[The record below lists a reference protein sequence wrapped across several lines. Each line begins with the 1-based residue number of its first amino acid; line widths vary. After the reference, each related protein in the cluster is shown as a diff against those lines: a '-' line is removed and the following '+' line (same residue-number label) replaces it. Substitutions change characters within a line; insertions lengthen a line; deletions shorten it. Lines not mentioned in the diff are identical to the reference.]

1 MPVTIIF
8 QGELWSPCTNHVIS
22 CKEGG
27 IEWASLKKS
36 MLKKLQRSFFL
47 FCLGVL
53 WRLDISECGIAVQ
66 ALLWTIQKI
75 PVYVPV
81 TALDEALCPTELTVC
96 TDQGNRG
103 LEGEKRPDRGLLRYR
118 LCQRSRTGMR
128 IVACLPASSFSAQSI
143 RICCPKITQALLVFK
158 FYIWLIFL

>member
-1 MPVTIIF
+1 M
-8 QGELWSPCTNHVIS
+8 WSPCTNHVIS

-36 MLKKLQRSFFL
+36 MLKKLQRSFFS

-103 LEGEKRPDRGLLRYR
+103 LEGEKRHRQG
-118 LCQRSRTGMR
+118 
-128 IVACLPASSFSAQSI
+128 IASLKFM
-143 RICCPKITQALLVFK
+143 PKIKDRDENSSLPSRLLIQCSIHPNLLSQDNTGSAPF
-158 FYIWLIFL
+158 

>member
-1 MPVTIIF
+1 M
-8 QGELWSPCTNHVIS
+8 WSPCTNHVIA
-22 CKEGG
+22 CMEGG

-53 WRLDISECGIAVQ
+53 WRLDILECGIAVQ

-103 LEGEKRPDRGLLRYR
+103 LEGEKRHRQGN
-118 LCQRSRTGMR
+118 
-128 IVACLPASSFSAQSI
+128 ASLKVM
-143 RICCPKITQALLVFK
+143 PKIKDRDENSSLPSCLLIQCSIHPNLLSQDNTGSAPF
-158 FYIWLIFL
+158 